1 MCVVTGASRGI
12 GKGIALQLAE
22 AGATVYITGRNMET
36 LTETAHEVG
45 GRGGSCVPVVC
56 DSAEEQQ
63 VSDLFARVGR
73 EQQGRLDI
81 LVNNA
86 YAGVQGILENQGKRF
101 WEMPPSVWDDINNV
115 GLRGHYLCS
124 VHAARM
130 MVKAGKGLIVIISS
144 MGGLKY
150 VFNVP
155 YGVGKAACDRLA
167 VDCAHELGP
176 QGVAYVSLWPGPV
189 RTETITAK
197 IINAPSTSPAQQKV
211 AEMFAKGETTEMSGR
226 CIVALASDP
235 DIMRKTGRVH
245 LTCDLATEYGLSD
258 VDGQPLVQY
267 RSLSFLLS
275 QVPGTSWISHF
286 IPSFIRMPK
295 WMFNFATNKF

>member
-1 MCVVTGASRGI
+1 MISSPAWGAS
-12 GKGIALQLAE
+12 
-22 AGATVYITGRNMET
+22 
-36 LTETAHEVG
+36 
-45 GRGGSCVPVVC
+45 S
-56 DSAEEQQ
+56 
-63 VSDLFARVGR
+63 RVGSTSWSTTPT
-73 EQQGRLDI
+73 QGYRGSSRTKANVSGKCPRLCGTTSI
-81 LVNNA
+81 
-86 YAGVQGILENQGKRF
+86 
-101 WEMPPSVWDDINNV
+101 MWDY
-115 GLRGHYLCS
+115 GGHYLCS

-258 VDGQPLVQY
+258 VDGQLLVQY